1 MSHRV
6 YVASKSLAVTLRC
19 RSCGLGLEFAL
30 GPTDLARKNSLC
42 PVESSLFL
50 WGQRWQSSHAANSD
64 GQ

>member
-6 YVASKSLAVTLRC
+6 YVASKSLAMTLRR
-19 RSCGLGLEFAL
+19 RSCGLEFAL
-30 GPTDLARKNSLC
+30 DPTDLARKNSLC

-50 WGQRWQSSHAANSD
+50 WGQWWQSSHAANSD